1 MKLIKKNLT
10 NKGAPRMQTVRHLFQ
25 RETVVK
31 LILLS
36 ALVLF
41 AYLIRSII
49 NLILLTFMITY
60 LANSLQCLLVKQIN
74 KVIKVNPTLITII
87 IYMFMCVTVVLLL
100 VKYIPV
106 AISESILMLN
116 KMEYIEFPKAN
127 SGVMVYITPI
137 LEKIDIASYAKSG
150 IQNIMFF
157 VADFGKWSLNF
168 FMALLLSLI
177 FILEKDS
184 ILKFAYKFKGSKISV
199 EYNYL
204 CYFGNN
210 FLNSFGKV
218 IQAQIMIAITNTA
231 LSVIGLSIM
240 GFPQLFAL
248 AFMIF
253 ILSLV
258 PVAGVFISLIPL
270 CLIAFK
276 IGGLIKVV
284 FVLIMIFIIHAIESY
299 ILNPKLMSDTTHLP
313 IFFTFATLIVSEHF
327 MGIWGLLLGIP
338 ILIFV
343 LDIIGVD
350 LNENKSNRIK

>member
-1 MKLIKKNLT
+1 
-10 NKGAPRMQTVRHLFQ
+10 MQTVKRIFEK
-25 RETVVK
+25 ETIVK
-31 LILLS
+31 IILLAS
-36 ALVLF
+36 LVLF
-41 AYLIRSII
+41 AFLIRSIF

-74 KVIKVNPTLITII
+74 KFIKVNPTIITII
-87 IYMFMCVTVVLLL
+87 IYMLMTMTIVLLL
-100 VKYIPV
+100 VKYIPI
-106 AISESILMLN
+106 AISESIFILD
-116 KMEYIEFPKAN
+116 KIEYIKFPKSTN
-127 SGVMVYITPI
+127 GVMAYLTPI
-137 LEKIDIASYAKSG
+137 LEQIDIASYAKTG
-150 IQNIMFF
+150 IQSIMLF
-157 VADFGKWSLNF
+157 VTDLGKFSLNF

-184 ILKFAYKFKGSKISV
+184 ILRFIYKFKGSKIST
-199 EYNYL
+199 EYNYFS
-204 CYFGNN
+204 YFGNN

-218 IQAQIMIAITNTA
+218 IQAQIMIAITNTI
-231 LSVIGLSIM
+231 LSVIGLTIM

-276 IGGLIKVV
+276 IGGTIKVV

-299 ILNPKLMSDTTHLP
+299 VLNPKLMSDTTNLP
-313 IFFTFATLIVSEHF
+313 IFFTFVTLLVSEHF

-338 ILIFV
+338 IFIFL

-350 LNENKSNRIK
+350 LSEKRTTKIK

>member
-1 MKLIKKNLT
+1 
-10 NKGAPRMQTVRHLFQ
+10 MQTVNQIFKK
-25 RETVVK
+25 ETIIK
-31 LILLS
+31 IILLAS
-36 ALVLF
+36 LVLF
-41 AYLIRSII
+41 AFLIRSIF

-74 KVIKVNPTLITII
+74 KVIKVNPTIITII
-87 IYMFMCVTVVLLL
+87 IYMFMTITIVLLL
-100 VKYIPV
+100 VKYIPI
-106 AISESILMLN
+106 AISESILILD
-116 KMEYIEFPKAN
+116 KIEYLKFPKSTNGLMA
-127 SGVMVYITPI
+127 YLTPI
-137 LEKIDIASYAKSG
+137 LEQIDIASYAKSG
-150 IQNIMFF
+150 IQSIMLF
-157 VADFGKWSLNF
+157 VTDFGKFSLNF
-168 FMALLLSLI
+168 LVAFLLSLI
-177 FILEKDS
+177 FILEKDG
-184 ILKFAYKFKGSKISV
+184 ILRFIYKFKDSKIST
-199 EYNYL
+199 EYNYFS
-204 CYFGNN
+204 YFGNN

-218 IQAQIMIAITNTA
+218 IQAQIMIAITNTV
-231 LSVIGLSIM
+231 LSVIGLTIM

-276 IGGLIKVV
+276 IGGLIKVF

-313 IFFTFATLIVSEHF
+313 IFFTFITLIVSEHF

-338 ILIFV
+338 IFIFL

-350 LNENKSNRIK
+350 LSEKKNTKVK